1 MISSLSQL
9 NSLPVLLVMYESG
22 SSGEFFASTLS
33 QVFSEITK
41 SPNEYCAKD
50 RVLFVDLLGR
60 SLLTGDACQTDLD
73 LVFERVNLY
82 LNHQADCKDLHLV
95 IAHPQQRYKD
105 FVLDNFPNWRSIT
118 IIHDTLLSQQF
129 VQNSLMSKLGMKHRA
144 RLSAENMHWRDH
156 NNLNIEW
163 EELILGPADQVFD
176 KIQDF
181 IGYQGNF
188 ELFQQLRNE
197 YLERNSE
204 LLNLIGQK
212 PFNNIERTMP

>member
-1 MISSLSQL
+1 
-9 NSLPVLLVMYESG
+9 
-22 SSGEFFASTLS
+22 
-33 QVFSEITK
+33 
-41 SPNEYCAKD
+41 
-50 RVLFVDLLGR
+50 
-60 SLLTGDACQTDLD
+60 
-73 LVFERVNLY
+73 
-82 LNHQADCKDLHLV
+82 
-95 IAHPQQRYKD
+95 
-105 FVLDNFPNWRSIT
+105 
-118 IIHDTLLSQQF
+118 
-129 VQNSLMSKLGMKHRA
+129 
-144 RLSAENMHWRDH
+144 MHWRDH

-188 ELFQQLRNE
+188 ELFQLLRNE